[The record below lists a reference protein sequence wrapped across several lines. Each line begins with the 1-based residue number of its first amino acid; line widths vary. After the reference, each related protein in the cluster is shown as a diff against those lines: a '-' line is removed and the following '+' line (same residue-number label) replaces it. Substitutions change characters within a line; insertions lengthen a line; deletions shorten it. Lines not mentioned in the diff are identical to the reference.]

1 VDSPRKKS
9 SKTQSINETLDDLS
23 DVIRKVNKCHGPGDS
38 YEEEIAQVKQI
49 LEDNGY
55 NEEDVVF
62 MQVLKSLLE

>member
-9 SKTQSINETLDDLS
+9 SKTQSIDETLDDLS
-23 DVIRKVNKCHGPGDS
+23 DVIRKVNKRHGREDS

-49 LEDNGY
+49 LEGNGY

-62 MQVLKSLLE
+62 M